1 MMITALAGGV
11 GGAKFLLGLSRV
23 LPPSDITVIGN
34 TGDDIELYGLHIC
47 PDLDTIA
54 YTLGGR
60 ANPDTGWGLAGE
72 SWICLQTLRDYGSN
86 PWFQLGDRD
95 LAAHLWRTQLLKEG
109 RTLTEITSLICNALG
124 VKIRLLPM
132 TDSYVPT
139 RVVTKTGE
147 RLHIQEYLVL
157 KQSQPIV
164 REIEY
169 SNIAEAR
176 AADAVLQA
184 ISRADMIVICP
195 SNPFI
200 SIGPILA
207 VPGIQRAIA
216 QSLARVVAISPII
229 AGQALKGPAAKMLQ
243 ELGFGVSA
251 AAVARYYQDLADV
264 FVLDWKDKDLCSE
277 IETLGMRPV
286 LAHTIM
292 NTIEDKI
299 AVARKVL
306 EIA

>member
-1 MMITALAGGV
+1 MITALAGGV